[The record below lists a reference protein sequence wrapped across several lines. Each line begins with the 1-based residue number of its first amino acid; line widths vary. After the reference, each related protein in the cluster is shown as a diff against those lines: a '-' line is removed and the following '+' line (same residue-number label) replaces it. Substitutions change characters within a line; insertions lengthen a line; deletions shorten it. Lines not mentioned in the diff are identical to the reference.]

1 MEIIIIM
8 LTGFILYITEGELY
22 RRFWH
27 KGLEAHISITPD
39 TAFGGDKSVLEIT
52 LLNKKLI
59 PLPWLWVKLHVSSA
73 LKFDGAEKP
82 KGDNVYFN
90 ALFCIMGWQKI
101 QRRLTFTAGKRGYYP
116 LRSFDVVGTSILF
129 NGKHSQSFDT
139 HCALTVYP
147 KLAELESL
155 TEALMQL
162 DGIASSRGF
171 INPDPFEFAGI
182 REYMPNDSLRDIN
195 FKASARMGELMTNTH
210 NPTVKGRIE
219 IILCMKLLKQRYEEE
234 RFEYAIS
241 LAAALA
247 EHYISEG
254 YSVSLHSNG
263 LDGAHGAVTDIDEG
277 IGSGHFQE
285 ILEGLARTAY
295 EHTEDLSA
303 LTPDSFSDSIC
314 VFISPTVDFPIITLF
329 NALRENRSY
338 IKWFF
343 PVMAFD
349 MATSAPPAD
358 EAVLVPVPA
367 DIMKH

>member
-1 MEIIIIM
+1 
-8 LTGFILYITEGELY
+8 
-22 RRFWH
+22 
-27 KGLEAHISITPD
+27 
-39 TAFGGDKSVLEIT
+39 
-52 LLNKKLI
+52 
-59 PLPWLWVKLHVSSA
+59 
-73 LKFDGAEKP
+73 
-82 KGDNVYFN
+82 
-90 ALFCIMGWQKI
+90 
-101 QRRLTFTAGKRGYYP
+101 
-116 LRSFDVVGTSILF
+116 
-129 NGKHSQSFDT
+129 
-139 HCALTVYP
+139 
-147 KLAELESL
+147 
-155 TEALMQL
+155 
-162 DGIASSRGF
+162 
-171 INPDPFEFAGI
+171 
-182 REYMPNDSLRDIN
+182 
-195 FKASARMGELMTNTH
+195 MGELMTNTH